1 MHAFYIPYTCM
12 GTLSF
17 HDARTFNQNC
27 LNIKK
32 FRVLVFSLNVFL
44 NLFEWDVLLLLKL
57 PCDVNANDELRNTSI
72 SAYFFANSII
82 CSSTNPVTCV
92 DVKRCI
98 YALVYVASSCDICA
112 MFFFFCT
119 FWLLVYWWAIVRHF
133 ILQDNKLL
141 SSKSLST
148 PQLSYGKFHIGCF
161 TYH

>member
-1 MHAFYIPYTCM
+1 M
-12 GTLSF
+12 
-17 HDARTFNQNC
+17 
-27 LNIKK
+27 
-32 FRVLVFSLNVFL
+32 VFSLNVFL

-112 MFFFFCT
+112 MFFFSALSDCWFT
-119 FWLLVYWWAIVRHF
+119 GGLLYG
-133 ILQDNKLL
+133 ILYYKTNKLL
-141 SSKSLST
+141 SSKPLST
-148 PQLSYGKFHIGCF
+148 PQLSYGKFRIGCF